1 MPSLL
6 PALPGAIVAS
16 VGGGG
21 LLCGIYQGLARHG
34 WDDVTVVATETEG
47 AASFYEAFRAGKLVR
62 LDRIATVATSLGA
75 LEVSEQA
82 LVYSRKQPTV
92 PLVSHAAMQGIIWR
106 HYALG
111 TAPAIRQPARQW
123 P

>member
-1 MPSLL
+1 M
-6 PALPGAIVAS
+6 
-16 VGGGG
+16 
-21 LLCGIYQGLARHG
+21 
-34 WDDVTVVATETEG
+34 TVVATETEG

-92 PLVSHAAMQGIIWR
+92 PLVSHAAMQAGY
-106 HYALG
+106 HLEALCVMHRAG
-111 TAPAIRQPARQW
+111 HQTADPALAMTRPAQRALTVVRDGAGGW
-123 P
+123 WLCG